1 MNRRQLEVQRAHAD
15 DEMKVIQQL
24 KQIYAQARKDCEAK
38 IRALSG
44 RTDMENLQSI
54 IWQRQYQDAL
64 KAQLD
69 GILDILNANSFKTI
83 ADYLGECYENGFFGT
98 LYDLQGQGIPLIFP
112 INQEIGRA
120 SCRERV

>member
-1 MNRRQLEVQRAHAD
+1 MNRRQLEVQRDHAD
-15 DEMKVIQQL
+15 DEKKVIQQL

-54 IWQRQYQDAL
+54 IWQKQYQEAL
-64 KAQLD
+64 KAQID

-83 ADYLGECYENGFFGT
+83 ADYLGECYENGWGVQQDPEKAKE
-98 LYDLQGQGIPLIFP
+98 YYEMSASDL
-112 INQEIGRA
+112 
-120 SCRERV
+120 